1 MPKLLRHGTDGF
13 TPPPKE
19 VVLWLFIILKNPSS
33 SAGFQPA
40 NLRFN
45 GKRDNHYTTEA
56 DITRSKIS
64 GFHFSEYED
73 DCLLG
78 CCTV

>member
-1 MPKLLRHGTDGF
+1 MPKLLRHVTDGF
-13 TPPPKE
+13 TSPPKE
-19 VVLWLFIILKNPSS
+19 VVLWIFIALKNPSF
-33 SAGFQPA
+33 SAGFEPT
-40 NLRFN
+40 NLRFH
-45 GKRDNHYTTEA
+45 GKQDNHSTTEA
-56 DITRSKIS
+56 DMTRSKIS